1 MSVHSYLILLTKT
14 YLYMKRSLSSTC
26 RFLTVLFCLLVAS
39 VVNAQTQKV
48 SINVKNVTLQSLF
61 SAIEKQ
67 TNLHFSY
74 QTDIVSTTR
83 RVSLNRQNVTVA
95 SILTQVLPDFNLR
108 YELVS
113 DKSIVITRQAAHP
126 APQQAGAKK
135 VSGKVLDE
143 HGEPVIGATIK
154 QQGTQN
160 GTITDLD
167 GHFTLDAPV
176 GSTLTI
182 SYIGFAD
189 KTVSAKQGMTVTLS
203 SNVESIDEV
212 VVVGYGTQKK
222 ANLTGSVAQVK
233 MDDVLGDRP
242 VVNAAAALQG
252 AMPGLTIGGGSGPGF
267 AKSLNVRGTLSI
279 NGGSPLVLIDNVEGD
294 ISTLNPEDI
303 ESVTVLKDAA
313 SQAIYGARA
322 AGGVVLV
329 TLKHP
334 KSNERFTA
342 NYNFS
347 VGWERSL
354 NNLEQA
360 SLKQYLDAY
369 LEAGYSNS
377 YWAGNGDVAKWRDYL
392 TQYQQDPSSLNT
404 VGDGIFKD
412 TDGRVYWLSEK
423 NLAKNILSTGSINN
437 HNLTVSGGSDKIRY
451 RLSGSLSRENGPLV
465 TDKDMFRR
473 KTVSGFISAD
483 VLKWFTQEATLI
495 YTNSTR
501 QSPQNIGNMNGFYS
515 TRLVNYYPEGKI
527 PGEVLGIE
535 EDLPSQTPLNMLTY
549 APVAQTET
557 SVPRVLLRS
566 ILKPLPGWTV
576 TGEYTYNRTD
586 EHYNFYT
593 SRFRFADVQL
603 AAKYSTEK
611 GQDYYRMSDATTKYN
626 ALNIFSNYE
635 HTWGQHAFKAMVGF
649 NQEKSY
655 YRYFY
660 GNVLAQA
667 VPSVPSFAGGTGE
680 KTIVDRYSEYTI
692 RSGFA
697 RLNYA
702 FADRYLLE
710 LNGRY
715 DGSSKFPKDHR
726 FGFFP
731 SVSVGW
737 RLGQEAFMEWSR
749 SWLDDFKLR
758 LSYGSV
764 GNQRISPY
772 QFTPTMSV
780 NSSGTY
786 LLDGGGKTTY
796 ITSPGLVSSNF
807 TWEKVTTFNVGFDL
821 YAFNNRLT
829 ATFDWYNR
837 KTTGMLAA
845 GIEIPDVVG
854 TDAPLQNVADMK
866 NKGWELSLAWRDKIG
881 DFSYRLGFNIYDSQ
895 AEITKY
901 NNESG
906 LLNDYYVGRKIGEI
920 WGYVSDGY
928 YSLDDFD
935 AEAAKHHTW
944 TLKEG
949 VAKINGFNPQPGD
962 MKFKDLKQDGVI
974 NSGENTVNNP
984 GDRKVIGND
993 AARYQFGASLGASY
1007 KGFSLDVLLQGVGKR
1022 DYWLGGSALFP
1033 FAGVGAG
1040 DAVFQPLYY
1049 NQTDYWTA
1057 KSYDP
1062 ESSDYMV
1069 PVNPN
1074 SKLFRIYGQGNN
1086 VGSNTRVSD
1095 KYLQNAAYLRIKNV
1109 TLSYT
1114 FPKTWMKK
1122 TFVQDAKMY
1131 VSIENLATFSH
1142 LPKGYDPEGS
1152 AASSTANALSNGI
1165 SWGYPYYRTISVGA
1179 SITF

>member
-1 MSVHSYLILLTKT
+1 
-14 YLYMKRSLSSTC
+14 MKDK
-26 RFLTVLFCLLVAS
+26 S
-39 VVNAQTQKV
+39 VVATAAPAQSREQ
-48 SINVKNVTLQSLF
+48 
-61 SAIEKQ
+61 A
-67 TNLHFSY
+67 
-74 QTDIVSTTR
+74 TT
-83 RVSLNRQNVTVA
+83 
-95 SILTQVLPDFNLR
+95 
-108 YELVS
+108 
-113 DKSIVITRQAAHP
+113 
-126 APQQAGAKK
+126 
-135 VSGKVLDE
+135 VSGKVVDVA
-143 HGEPVIGATIK
+143 GEPLIGATILEK
-154 QQGTQN
+154 GTSN
-160 GTITDLD
+160 GVITDLD
-167 GHFTLDAPV
+167 GHFSIKVPV
-176 GSTLTI
+176 GTTLVV
-182 SYIGFAD
+182 SYVGFN
-189 KTVSAKQGMTVTLS
+189 AKELRAAHNMVVTLS
-203 SNVESIDEV
+203 GDAKALDEV

-222 ANLTGSVAQVK
+222 ANLTGSVSQVK
-233 MDDVLGDRP
+233 MDEVLGDRP

-294 ISTLNPEDI
+294 ISALNPEDI

-313 SQAIYGARA
+313 SSAIYGARA
-322 AGGVVLV
+322 AGGVILV

-334 KSNERFTA
+334 KSNDRFTA
-342 NYNFS
+342 NYNFNL
-347 VGWERSL
+347 GWEKSL
-354 NNLEQA
+354 NRLEQA
-360 SLKQYLDAY
+360 SLMEYLDAY

-392 TQYQQDPSSLNT
+392 GQYQQNPSSVNT
-404 VGDGIFKD
+404 VGDGILKD
-412 TDGRVYWLSEK
+412 EDGRVYWLSEK

-437 HNLTVSGGSDKIRY
+437 HNLTVSGGSERIRY

-465 TDKDMFRR
+465 TNKDMFRR
-473 KTVSGFISAD
+473 KTISGFISAD
-483 VLKWFTQEATLI
+483 VLKWFTQEASLI

-501 QSPQNIGNMNGFYS
+501 TSPQNVGNMSGFYT
-515 TRLVNYYPEGKI
+515 TRLINYYPEGNI
-527 PGEVLGIE
+527 PGSVLGVA
-535 EDLPSQTPLNMLTY
+535 EDLPSQTPLNMLNY
-549 APVAQTET
+549 APVAHNES

-566 ILKPLPGWTV
+566 IFKPLPNWTI

-586 EHYNFYT
+586 EHYNFY
-593 SRFRFADVQL
+593 SGRFRFADVQL
-603 AAKYSTEK
+603 AAKNSMEK
-611 GQDYYRMSDATTKYN
+611 GQDFYRMSESTEKYN
-626 ALNIFSNYE
+626 ALNVFSNYE
-635 HTWGQHAFKAMVGF
+635 HTWGNHAFKAMVGY
-649 NQEKSY
+649 NQEKYY

-680 KTIVDRYSEYTI
+680 KTIKDSYSEYTI

-710 LNGRY
+710 VNGRY

-737 RLGQEAFMEWSR
+737 RMGQEAFMDWAK

-764 GNQRISPY
+764 GNQRIAPY

-786 LLDGGGKTTY
+786 ILDGGGKTTY

-821 YAFNNRLT
+821 YAFKNRLT
-829 ATFDWYNR
+829 ATFDWYKR
-837 KTTGMLAA
+837 KTTGMLSA
-845 GIEIPDVVG
+845 GIEIPGVVG
-854 TDAPLQNVADMK
+854 TEAPLQNVADMK
-866 NKGWELSLAWRDKIG
+866 NNGWELNLTWRDRIG
-881 DFSYRLGFNIYDSQ
+881 DFSYRVGLNIYDSQ
-895 AEITKY
+895 AEITKF

-928 YSLDDFD
+928 YSISDFD
-935 AEAAKHHTW
+935 AEAAKTGVW
-944 TLKEG
+944 KLNEG
-949 VAKINGFNPQPGD
+949 VTKINGTNPQPGD
-962 MKFKDLKQDGVI
+962 VKFKDLDGDNVI
-974 NSGENTVNNP
+974 TVGESTVKKP

-993 AARYQFGASLGASY
+993 ASRYQFGASLGASY
-1007 KGFSLDVLLQGVGKR
+1007 KGFSLDVMLQGVGKR
-1022 DYWLGGSALFP
+1022 DYWLSGAALFP
-1033 FAGVGAG
+1033 FGGAGAG
-1040 DAVFQPLYY
+1040 DAVFQALYY
-1049 NQTDYWTA
+1049 NQTDYWVA

-1062 ESSDYMV
+1062 ESPDYMV
-1069 PVNPN
+1069 PVNSD

-1095 KYLQNAAYLRIKNV
+1095 KYLQNAAYLRVKNV

-1114 FPKTWMKK
+1114 FPKEWTRKVLM
-1122 TFVQDAKMY
+1122 QDAKVY
-1131 VSIENLATFSH
+1131 VSIENLATFSK

-1152 AASSTANALSNGI
+1152 SASSTANALSNGI
-1165 SWGYPYYRTISVGA
+1165 SWGYPYYRTVSVGA